1 MIKRFQGRID
11 NYEIHINNEQ
21 INIVTAGHHV
31 SLIYD
36 ASDIYPSFENTYDDD
51 EHIITGIF
59 RTRQVELHTLYSIG
73 GDRSADLAASC
84 GGHEDMAEIILKP
97 IGSIYS
103 YAHLVNVSVNLIK
116 GLHYLGQGFIPEHTD
131 ASMHYCCL
139 SYGGAEFSDSEYSY
153 GDD

>member
-36 ASDIYPSFENTYDDD
+36 ASNLYPSFENNYDDD

-59 RTRQVELHTLYSIG
+59 RTRQIELHTLYSI
-73 GDRSADLAASC
+73 S
-84 GGHEDMAEIILKP
+84 EDMAEIILKP

-116 GLHYLGQGFIPEHTD
+116 GLHYLGQGYIPEHTD

-139 SYGGAEFSDSEYSY
+139 SDGGAEFSDSEYSY